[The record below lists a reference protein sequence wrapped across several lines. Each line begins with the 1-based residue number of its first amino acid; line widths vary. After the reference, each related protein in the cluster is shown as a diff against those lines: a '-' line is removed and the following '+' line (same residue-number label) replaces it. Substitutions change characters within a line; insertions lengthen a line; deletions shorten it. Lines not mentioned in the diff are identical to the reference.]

1 MNKEEILTKV
11 RSIISENIGIDVNEI
26 QLNSH
31 FINDLGCDSL
41 LLAELIMI
49 LEDKFGLRISDL
61 EAEKLQT
68 VSNIVDYIF
77 DKRS

>member
-1 MNKEEILTKV
+1 MNKVEILTKV
-11 RSIISENIGIDVNEI
+11 RTIISENIGIDVNEV

-49 LEDKFGLRISDL
+49 LEDKFGLRITDL

-68 VSNIVDYIF
+68 VGNIVDYVF
-77 DKRS
+77 DKSN

>member
-1 MNKEEILTKV
+1 MNKVEILTKV
-11 RSIISENIGIDVNEI
+11 RTIISENIGIDTSEI

-49 LEDKFGLRISDL
+49 LEDKFGLKISDL

-68 VSNIVDYIF
+68 VGNIVDYVF
-77 DKRS
+77 DKSN

>member
-1 MNKEEILTKV
+1 MNKVEILTKV
-11 RSIISENIGIDVNEI
+11 STIISENIGIDVNEV

-49 LEDKFGLRISDL
+49 LEDKFGLRITDL

-68 VSNIVDYIF
+68 VGNIVDYVF
-77 DKRS
+77 DKSN

>member
-68 VSNIVDYIF
+68 VGNIVDYVF
-77 DKRS
+77 DKSS